1 MLSEQKLKNLVN
13 KKAKEFDIAPQQIY
27 GLYGLEQLL
36 IKINRSPYK
45 KYFVLKGGYLLS
57 ATYGLDMRSTRDLD
71 TTFRGSKLT
80 DEKVNEICQFIEEPL
95 ENENFLFK
103 VRKITSIRNQFDYQG
118 YNIKL
123 TFQLGRGKFPIEIDI
138 TTGEEL
144 LPIQK
149 QEEVPLIFSEERLYF
164 YSYPLEQIL
173 ADKLYTTLA
182 YGTVD
187 DTNSRM
193 KDLYD
198 IYFLTKVN
206 SKINYNWVYQA
217 IEKTK
222 IQRGFQMSVDEYVM
236 ILETLSESS
245 FQQEEWKKYQLE
257 NIYAREILFE
267 NVMSS
272 IKYFTEKVIE
282 TNA

>member
-1 MLSEQKLKNLVN
+1 MV
-13 KKAKEFDIAPQQIY
+13 
-27 GLYGLEQLL
+27 
-36 IKINRSPYK
+36 
-45 KYFVLKGGYLLS
+45 
-57 ATYGLDMRSTRDLD
+57 DMRSTRDLD

-80 DEKVNEICQFIEEPL
+80 DEKVNEICQFIEKPL

-103 VRKITSIRNQFDYQG
+103 VRKIISIRNQFDYQG
-118 YNIKL
+118 YNTKL

-149 QEEVPLIFSEERLYF
+149 QEEIPLIFSEERLYF

-198 IYFLTKVN
+198 NYFLTKVN

-222 IQRGFQMSVDEYVM
+222 IQRGFQISVDEYVM
-236 ILETLSESS
+236 ILQTLSEPS

-272 IKYFTEKVIE
+272 IEHFTEKVIE